1 MWLSSMSLNSGLRPV
16 SNSTATRGKTE
27 GEVAL
32 VNRPKYWLAMAPG
45 GSVVLERTK
54 ARPKPG
60 LVEICGKMEKT
71 KEVEKEEM
79 EEELLEVF
87 VLSMGILT
95 G

>member
-1 MWLSSMSLNSGLRPV
+1 M

-32 VNRPKYWLAMAPG
+32 VNRPKYWLARAPG
-45 GSVVLERTK
+45 GLVVLQRTK

-79 EEELLEVF
+79 EEF
-87 VLSMGILT
+87 VLVMGILM